1 MKPIIVSA
9 GILAIAV
16 LVYFSTRSPGELE
29 IDAEIEKFA
38 RVQTALAIETEH
50 YYHDDSLLAPI
61 RDSILN
67 HYEVSE
73 EWLTKIENHIDKHP
87 GGWVKVYDKMIEYA
101 ERVKDSLT
109 RQRRPADDSI
119 SVPAPDHNR

>member
-1 MKPIIVSA
+1 MKTIIIIVVV
-9 GILAIAV
+9 LAIAT
-16 LVYFSTRSPGELE
+16 LLYFATGSPGELE
-29 IDAEIEKFA
+29 VDAEIDKFA

-50 YYHDDSLLAPI
+50 YFHDDSLLAPI

-73 EWLTKIENHIDKHP
+73 EWLSKIENRIDKHP
-87 GGWVKVYDKMIEYA
+87 GGWVKVYDKMIEHA

-119 SVPAPDHNR
+119 STHSPDHDK